1 MSTAT
6 ISLSFNDFA
15 RTASEGEALQ
25 ALRIALLYGEQLRI
39 PSSSEWLRILAGKAW
54 VSYSGE
60 DHLLGEGEELDLPRA
75 KGGAVI
81 SALGGESLFFEVK

>member
-1 MSTAT
+1 MSSAT

-15 RTASEGEALQ
+15 RTADSGEPLHT
-25 ALRIALLYGEQLRI
+25 LRIALLYGEQLRI

-54 VSYSGE
+54 VSFAGE
-60 DHLLGEGEELDLPRA
+60 DHVLEEGEELRLPRA

-81 SALGGESLFFEVK
+81 SPLGRGSLFFEVK